1 MNNASPAENSSAD
14 RMLFSIAAVFNWVVA
29 VSLVAPGGL
38 TWKIL
43 DMPEPEQ
50 KLFVHLA
57 AWLIAAFGL
66 AYWWIARNPVDK
78 RPLIELAVVGKLG
91 VFALAVGH
99 LVFGTL
105 PLMVFGL
112 SIGDL
117 VFAVLFIRV
126 LRRA

>member
-1 MNNASPAENSSAD
+1 
-14 RMLFSIAAVFNWVVA
+14 MLFSIAALFNWVVA
-29 VSLVAPGGL
+29 ASLAAPGGL

-43 DMPEPEQ
+43 GMPEPEQ

-57 AWLIAAFGL
+57 ALLIAVFGL
-66 AYWWIARNPVDK
+66 AYWWVARNPAGK

-91 VFALAVGH
+91 VFALAAGH
-99 LVFGTL
+99 LVFGAL

>member
-1 MNNASPAENSSAD
+1 MSTVVNSTPGD
-14 RMLFSIAAVFNWVVA
+14 RTMFTIAAFFNWVVA
-29 VSLVAPGGL
+29 ASLAAPGDF
-38 TWKIL
+38 TWKL
-43 DMPEPEQ
+43 LGMAMPEQ

-66 AYWWIARNPVDK
+66 AYWWVARDPSDN
-78 RPLIELAVVGKLG
+78 RPLIQLSVIGKLG
-91 VFALAVGH
+91 VFALAVAH
-99 LVFGTL
+99 LVFGSL